1 MMVMKLR
8 MKITITTITT
18 TITTTI
24 IITNIIIFRH
34 TPCEPGS
41 PSDPHPAL
49 NNCLGLANR
58 SAKFFDQER
67 ILFGRTEECT

>member
-1 MMVMKLR
+1 MMVMRLR
-8 MKITITTITT
+8 MKITIT

-58 SAKFFDQER
+58 SAKFFDQEG

>member
-1 MMVMKLR
+1 MMVMRLR

-24 IITNIIIFRH
+24 ITITIIIIFRH

-58 SAKFFDQER
+58 SAKFFDQE
-67 ILFGRTEECT
+67 

>member
-1 MMVMKLR
+1 MMVMRLR
-8 MKITITTITT
+8 MKITIT

-58 SAKFFDQER
+58 SAKFFDQE
-67 ILFGRTEECT
+67 